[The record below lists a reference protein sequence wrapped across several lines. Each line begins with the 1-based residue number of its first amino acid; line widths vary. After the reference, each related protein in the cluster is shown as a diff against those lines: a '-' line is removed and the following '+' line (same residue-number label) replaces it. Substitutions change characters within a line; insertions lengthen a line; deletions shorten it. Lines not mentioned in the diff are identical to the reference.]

1 MNNKMNKYVKKLVI
15 FTLSIFL
22 FVGIVNVKAG
32 YTYDSKGEPIYSTEG
47 FTVNELPYT
56 YSGLKIGESKKNKLN
71 SEIEVLNSE
80 IEKLTADS
88 KAIDEEVKTL
98 NAEYIEKDL
107 ETKIK
112 NLEEKVDAKEKEIA
126 SADVDKLEEL
136 NEQLKVLQD
145 ELKPLNDKWDAMTDA
160 EKTQLSSE
168 LKAITDEVAE
178 LKVQKTVLET
188 KKSNAQSRIKVL
200 NTRSVDVS
208 QAKPVDL
215 FVFNLDDEE
224 DENNL
229 LPQELYLT
237 DSKLNMV
244 TILDTNFQVVEELF
258 KFKLVPEDLFSPN
271 FSAIKTL
278 DDSGKSGVLIEAS
291 SSSNTFY
298 DENGYYEL
306 ELNSPTSAYRS
317 ITSILK
323 DEDGDGVKD
332 VITLDL
338 LYICD
343 KGNNQIV
350 ILDYSAKD
358 QETGLYKVYQVL
370 TKPTDELD
378 STKAFAPQKVVTD
391 DKRRMYVIAD
401 NITQGIMQF
410 SEQGQFQR
418 YTGKNDITLNAWEI
432 FWRNLASESQL
443 DSQSSNYNTTFNSM
457 VYSDAMIYTTSFS
470 ITNTDGTINDKI
482 MIKRINPSGGDTLAR
497 NGYKVPMG
505 DVKYSNSTDRDKS
518 EKGPSQLVGITV
530 NGYQVYSVVDQLRG
544 RIFTYD
550 KEGNLL
556 YISGSNNGTQAD
568 KLNIPVA
575 IQYFGED
582 LLVLDQKNLAI
593 VKFEPT
599 EIAKLINEAVKLDNI
614 GRRMRIE
621 PSFNPETE
629 SWWINKVD
637 TGIKDKTLNYEA
649 KTVDGK
655 LVWFIGETNTKVEV
669 ELGSS
674 DYWEQVVALNANY
687 EYGYVGIGHRYLEDE
702 KFEEAMRY
710 FELGK
715 NKVYY
720 SKAYKQY
727 RDGIIKKWF
736 SPVLITIA
744 VLICGNYTYKYIK
757 NKKLGIK
764 KQEETGVG
772 DE

>member
-1 MNNKMNKYVKKLVI
+1 MNKMNKYVKKLVI

-22 FVGIVNVKAG
+22 FIGIVNVKAG
-32 YTYDSKGEPIYSTEG
+32 YTYDSNGEPIYSTEG

-56 YSGLKIGESKKNKLN
+56 YSGLKVGELKKSKLN

-80 IEKLTADS
+80 TEKLTAEV
-88 KAIDEEVKTL
+88 KEIDEQVKTL
-98 NAEYIEKDL
+98 NAEYTEKDL
-107 ETKIK
+107 ETQVK
-112 NLEEKVDAKEKEIA
+112 NLEDKVDAKEKEIEDA
-126 SADVDKLEEL
+126 EEDKLEEL
-136 NEQLKVLQD
+136 NEELKALQD
-145 ELKPLNDKWDAMTDA
+145 QLKPLSDKWEAMTDA
-160 EKTQLSSE
+160 EKEALSSE
-168 LKAITDEVAE
+168 LKGIADEVAQ
-178 LKVQKTVLET
+178 LKVQKTVAET
-188 KKSNAQSRIKVL
+188 KKSQVQARIKVL
-200 NTRSVDVS
+200 NTRFIDVA
-208 QAKPVDL
+208 QANPIDL

-229 LPQELYLT
+229 IPQELYLT
-237 DSKLNMV
+237 DSKLNTV

-258 KFKLVPEDLFSPN
+258 RFKLVPEQLFTPN

-278 DDSGKSGVLIEAS
+278 DDSGKSGVLVEGNA
-291 SSSNTFY
+291 SSNTFY
-298 DENGYYEL
+298 AENGYYEL

-317 ITSILK
+317 ITTILK
-323 DEDGDGVKD
+323 DEDGDGIKD
-332 VITLDL
+332 VTTLDL

-358 QETGLYKVYQVL
+358 QETGLYQVYQVL

-378 STKAFAPQKVVTD
+378 STKVFAPQKVVTD

-410 SEQGQFQR
+410 SEQGEFQR
-418 YTGKNDITLNAWEI
+418 YTGKNDITLSAWEI

-443 DSQSSNYNTTFNSM
+443 DSQSSNYNTSFNSM
-457 VYSDAMIYTTSFS
+457 VYSDAMIYTTSLS
-470 ITNTDGTINDKI
+470 ITNTDGTINDQI

-497 NGYKVPMG
+497 NGYKAPMG

-568 KLNIPVA
+568 KLNNPVA

-582 LLVLDQKNLAI
+582 LLVLDQINKTI

-599 EIAKLINEAVKLDNI
+599 EIATLINEAVKLDNI
-614 GRRMRIE
+614 GRRIRIE

-629 SWWINKVD
+629 TWWINKVD
-637 TGIKDKTLNYEA
+637 TNIEDKTLEFEA

-655 LVWFIGETNTKVEV
+655 LVWFIGETNTQVEV

-687 EYGYVGIGHRYLEDE
+687 EYGYVGIGHRYLEE
-702 KFEEAMRY
+702 ENFEEAMRY

-715 NKVYY
+715 NRVYY

-727 RDGIIKKWF
+727 RDGIIQKWF
-736 SPVLITIA
+736 SPVLITVA
-744 VLICGNYTYKYIK
+744 VLIAGNYTYKYIR

-764 KQEETGVG
+764 KEEETGVG